1 MAGPEQQAAN
11 QLQVKR
17 SAESEAQP
25 APVAKRPVTQEFEEK
40 KDVQD
45 GATVEPLAE
54 TNHVVSCWSL
64 LQCFFVSISFFLSS
78 CSFLR
83 LCNLGS
89 VPCGSE
95 DFVEV

>member
-1 MAGPEQQAAN
+1 MILFLRLISSTGRFFSFLLGSLSLGSFGEKMAGPEQQAAN

-25 APVAKRPVTQEFEEK
+25 APVTKRPVTQEFEEK

-45 GATVEPLAE
+45 GATVEPSLE

-64 LQCFFVSISFFLSS
+64 L
-78 CSFLR
+78 
-83 LCNLGS
+83 
-89 VPCGSE
+89 
-95 DFVEV
+95 

>member
-25 APVAKRPVTQEFEEK
+25 SPVAKRPVTQEFEEE

-45 GATVEPLAE
+45 GATVEPSPE
-54 TNHVVSCWSL
+54 TNHVVSL
-64 LQCFFVSISFFLSS
+64 LVSVIMFF
-78 CSFLR
+78 C
-83 LCNLGS
+83 
-89 VPCGSE
+89 
-95 DFVEV
+95 

>member
-1 MAGPEQQAAN
+1 MILFLRLISSTGRFFSFLLGSPSLSEAFGEKMAGPEQQAAN

-45 GATVEPLAE
+45 GATVEPSPE

-64 LQCFFVSISFFLSS
+64 S
-78 CSFLR
+78 
-83 LCNLGS
+83 
-89 VPCGSE
+89 
-95 DFVEV
+95 

>member
-25 APVAKRPVTQEFEEK
+25 APVTKRPVTQEFEEK

-45 GATVEPLAE
+45 GATVEPSLE

-64 LQCFFVSISFFLSS
+64 L
-78 CSFLR
+78 
-83 LCNLGS
+83 
-89 VPCGSE
+89 
-95 DFVEV
+95 